1 MLTSDFNFRIFM
13 KKIYISLT
21 LVALLVGAG
30 SCDKDFE
37 QINTNPNS
45 ATDLDP
51 AYLLNSAQLGSART
65 AHHYEGEIVQQVN
78 TPYTGVLEGG
88 NHNILND
95 VNTRTTFNEVYTG
108 TTGPIRNLVI
118 VLDKTKDKPEQVNIH
133 SMARILKAYNFMVL
147 VDTYGDVPYFNAGK
161 AFLESN
167 YLPEYDDQAA
177 IYDDIL
183 KELEAATKALDASK
197 PTVSGGDIF
206 YNGNIS
212 RWQKLGNSLLL
223 RAAMR
228 YTELNPTK
236 AGEWV
241 AKAAAGPGGFM
252 TSNDDNAAVRYNAP
266 AYVHATTQQLLSTE
280 RANFFAGQPFVEFM
294 KSNNDPRAQYIFVRY
309 STPGEASGGT
319 MNTNL
324 ADQFGLPYGYSDVTL
339 RNAPGYRGA
348 LTEYS
353 YLRRNTV
360 LDQNSPEFLVTF
372 AQTQLLLADAVK
384 RGFISGGDAAAKTYY
399 ETGIKAHMDELRV
412 YNTGVVNITDAQK
425 NAYLTQTGDPASADP
440 IRRVGV
446 QYDPAKAL
454 EQINTQYW
462 VASFRNWAEAWANFR
477 RTEFPRLKPINYPG
491 EDPSVKTASA
501 GGFIRR
507 LPYPN
512 REISVNAK
520 NVEAAVARMG
530 GNTLGTRIFWDKQ

>member
-1 MLTSDFNFRIFM
+1 M
-13 KKIYISLT
+13 KNIYIFLA

-37 QINTNPNS
+37 QINTNPNN

-51 AYLLNSAQLGSART
+51 VYLLNSAQLGSART
-65 AHHYEGEIVQQVN
+65 THHYEGEIVQQVN
-78 TPYTGVLEGG
+78 TPYAGVLEGG

-108 TTGPIRNLVI
+108 GTGPIRNLVI
-118 VLDKTKDKPEQVNIH
+118 IINKTKDNPAQSNIYN
-133 SMARILKAYNFMVL
+133 MARILKAYNFMVL

-161 AFLESN
+161 AFLEGN
-167 YLPEYDDQAA
+167 FLPEYDDQAA

-183 KELEAATKALDASK
+183 KELEAATKALDATK
-197 PTVSGGDIF
+197 PTVTGGDIF
-206 YNGNIS
+206 YNGNIV

-228 YTELNPTK
+228 YTEVNPTK
-236 AGEWV
+236 AGEW
-241 AKAAAGPGGFM
+241 ANKAMAGPGGLM
-252 TSNDDNAAVRYNAP
+252 TSNDDNALVRYNAP
-266 AYVHATTQQLLSTE
+266 AYVHATTQQLTSTE

-294 KSNNDPRAQYIFVRY
+294 KSTNDPRAPYIFVRY
-309 STPGEASGGT
+309 SAPGTASGGE

-339 RNAPGYRGA
+339 PSAPGWRGA
-348 LTEYS
+348 LNQYS
-353 YLRRNTV
+353 YLRRNTI
-360 LDQNSPEFLVTF
+360 LDQNSPEFLVTY
-372 AQTQLLLADAVK
+372 AQTQLLLADAAK
-384 RGFISGGDAAAKTYY
+384 RGYISGGDVKAKEYY
-399 ETGIKAHMDELRV
+399 ETGIKAHMDQLRI
-412 YNTGVVNITDAQK
+412 YNPTVVNITEAEK
-425 NAYLTQTGDPASADP
+425 NAYLMQTGNPTSSDP
-440 IRRVGV
+440 IRQVGV
-446 QYDPAKAL
+446 LYNPAKAL

-477 RTEFPRLKPINYPG
+477 RTEYPRLKPINYPG
-491 EDPSVKTASA
+491 EDPSVKTATA

-512 REISVNAK
+512 REVSVNAK

-530 GNTLGTRIFWDKQ
+530 GNTLGTRIFWDKL

>member
-1 MLTSDFNFRIFM
+1 MKRI
-13 KKIYISLT
+13 YTALV
-21 LVALLVGAG
+21 LVALVIGAG
-30 SCDKDFE
+30 GCDENFE
-37 QINTNPNS
+37 QINTNPNN

-51 AYLLNSAQLGSART
+51 VYLLNSAQLGSART
-65 AHHYEGEIVQQVN
+65 THHYEGEIVQQIN
-78 TPYTGVLEGG
+78 TPFTGVLEGG

-118 VLDKTKDKPEQVNIH
+118 ILEKTKGNPNQVNIN

-161 AFLESN
+161 AFLEST
-167 YLPEYDDQAA
+167 YLPEYDDQAV

-183 KELEAATKALDASK
+183 KELEAATKALDATK

-206 YNGNIS
+206 YNGNIPK
-212 RWQKLGNSLLL
+212 WQKLGNSLLL

-236 AGEWV
+236 AAEWV
-241 AKAAAGPGGFM
+241 NKAVAGPGGLM
-252 TSNDDNAAVRYNAP
+252 TTTDDNAIVRYNAP
-266 AYVHATTQQLLSTE
+266 AYVHATTQQLTSTE
-280 RANFFAGQPFVEFM
+280 RANFYAGQPFVEFM
-294 KSNNDPRAQYIFVRY
+294 KSNNDPRAPYIFVRY
-309 STPGEASGGT
+309 SAPGDASGGT
-319 MNTNL
+319 LNTNL

-339 RNAPGYRGA
+339 PNAPGWRGA
-348 LTEYS
+348 LNQYS

-360 LDQNSPEFLVTF
+360 LDQNSPEFLVSYG
-372 AQTQLLLADAVK
+372 QTQLLLADAAK
-384 RGFISGGDAAAKTYY
+384 RGFIAGGDAAAKTYY
-399 ETGIKAHMDELRV
+399 ETGIKAHMDALKA
-412 YNTGVVNITDAQK
+412 YNPGVVNITEDQK
-425 NAYLTQTGDPASADP
+425 TAYLLQPGEPGSADP

-446 QYDPAKAL
+446 LYDPVKAL

-491 EDPSVKTASA
+491 EDPSVKTATA

-512 REISVNAK
+512 REVSVNTK

-530 GNTLGTRIFWDKQ
+530 GNTLGTRIFWDKN

>member
-1 MLTSDFNFRIFM
+1 M
-13 KKIYISLT
+13 KKYISLA
-21 LVALLVGAG
+21 LVALLISAS

-37 QINTNPNS
+37 EINTNPNS

-65 AHHYEGEIVQQVN
+65 THHYEGEIVQQVN

-118 VLDKTKDKPEQVNIH
+118 ILNKTKDNPAQSNIYN
-133 SMARILKAYNFMVL
+133 MARILKAYNFMIL

-167 YLPEYDDQAA
+167 YLPEYDDQAV
-177 IYDDIL
+177 IYDDLL
-183 KELEAATKALDASK
+183 KELEEATKALDAAK
-197 PTVSGGDIF
+197 PTVSGGDLF

-228 YTELNPTK
+228 YTELNPAK
-236 AGEWV
+236 AGEW
-241 AKAAAGPGGFM
+241 AKKAAAGPGGLM
-252 TSNDDNAAVRYNAP
+252 VSNDDNAAVRYNAP
-266 AYVHATTQQLLSTE
+266 AYVHATPQQLLSTE
-280 RANFFAGQPFVEFM
+280 RANFFAGQPFVDFM
-294 KSNNDPRAQYIFVRY
+294 KSHNDPRGQYIFVRY
-309 STPGEASGGT
+309 TIPGVIGGGT

-339 RNAPGYRGA
+339 KAAPIFRGDF
-348 LTEYS
+348 TEYS
-353 YLRRNTV
+353 YLRRNTI
-360 LDQNSPEFLVTF
+360 LDQNSPEFLVTYS
-372 AQTQLLLADAVK
+372 QTQLLLADAAK
-384 RGFISGGDAAAKTYY
+384 RGFITGGDAAAKNYY
-399 ETGIKAHMDELRV
+399 ETGIKAHIDQLRA
-412 YNTGVVNITDAQK
+412 YNPTVVNITDAEK
-425 NAYLTQTGDPASADP
+425 NAYLMQTGDAASSDP
-440 IRRVGV
+440 IRQVGV
-446 QYDPAKAL
+446 LYNPAKAL

-462 VASFRNWAEAWANFR
+462 VASFRGWAEAWANFR

-507 LPYPN
+507 LTYPN
-512 REISVNAK
+512 REVSVNAK
-520 NVEAAVARMG
+520 NVEAAVGRMG
-530 GNTLGTRIFWDKQ
+530 GNTLGTRIFWDKN